1 MQGAA
6 PRHLSRAASTVSDRD
21 HLDELGMV
29 VMALTDFGAEPTLV
43 GGMAL
48 VILGSQR
55 VTRDFDFVV
64 AHPGDRLGDLV
75 ALLYDLGFELVSRFD
90 ATGDV
95 RSTIDN
101 RRVAAARLRLD
112 APANASFL
120 NPTSRLRL
128 DLLFDFPI
136 AARDLATRAVRRKIR
151 SVALRIASD
160 DDLLR
165 LKRLALAE
173 RRSASD
179 AQDVEFLE
187 GRQRSRS

>member
-1 MQGAA
+1 M
-6 PRHLSRAASTVSDRD
+6 SDRD
-21 HLDELGMV
+21 HLDELGVV

-64 AHPGDRLGDLV
+64 AHPGDRLGELV

-136 AARDLATRAVRRKIR
+136 SARDLATRAVRRKVR

-165 LKRLALAE
+165 LKRLALAD
-173 RRSASD
+173 RGSASD

-187 GRQRSRS
+187 GRQRSRR